1 MIVKRI
7 KFKYHRRPTYSR
19 FSLLFDFL
27 LATVAPE
34 EEEVAGVADEVTF
47 PPPPVAAALA
57 AAADCR
63 QVSGPC
69 SAHLHRVQN
78 EKEQLLLVQLATL
91 ETERST
97 TEGKVQRGQRCNSS
111 PGLSLAAFCSKLVD
125 RLRLVSSLSD
135 DLAT

>member
-1 MIVKRI
+1 M
-7 KFKYHRRPTYSR
+7 
-19 FSLLFDFL
+19 
-27 LATVAPE
+27 APE
-34 EEEVAGVADEVTF
+34 EEDEAGVADEVAF
-47 PPPPVAAALA
+47 SPPAAAAALA

-97 TEGKVQRGQRCNSS
+97 TEGKVQRGQRCSSS
-111 PGLSLAAFCSKLVD
+111 PGLSLAAFCSKSVD
-125 RLRLVSSLSD
+125 QDKRLSKSTNLRMSSTTITTLQPYV
-135 DLAT
+135 LH